1 MEEQKPS
8 LAMYGFSRNDE
19 KWKQLQQLVCCNRW
33 DENIFLERLFFMSFD
48 TNVSPL
54 FPRTNSP
61 AHVVYL
67 ALGSNLGDRRSNLA
81 AALQQLREKVELHT
95 ISSVYETE
103 PVGYLDQPRF
113 LNMVCCGKTELS
125 AQELLKEVKTI
136 EVTIGRQPS
145 FRNGPRPIDIDIL
158 LYDNLQLEQDTL
170 TIPHP
175 RMHERAFVLVPLAEI
190 SPSEIDPV
198 SGKTIRELADALP
211 HDGVKIL
218 APNLRIALDRDIQNG
233 SPSIHVR
240 LGRAGVVG
248 VKKVLLLGEGPYQ
261 RWSEATFNLYADLD
275 TKRAGVHMSR
285 FSDVLE
291 EVLEEKA
298 NSSWPKIEF
307 LAEAVAQALVERQ
320 VVSRAEVHIHTALPL
335 QKWTPVSG
343 RRTQE
348 VYGLL
353 AQAVATRYG
362 SRRLLGV
369 EVEGMVACP
378 CAQDMVHSFARTRLR
393 EEGFQ
398 VDAIE
403 KMLSVTPLATHNQRG
418 RATLLIGTQ
427 QDIEAGDL
435 VALVESAMSSENY
448 ALLKR
453 PDELYIVNKA
463 HANPHFVEDVV
474 REVLNGVVD
483 KYTNLSDDTFVWV
496 HQRNEE
502 TIHKYDV
509 DAEGWGTL
517 GELRS
522 ELLQLVDVAH
532 HTSKEEWL
540 GAIEKA
546 TQ

>member
-1 MEEQKPS
+1 MG
-8 LAMYGFSRNDE
+8 LGH
-19 KWKQLQQLVCCNRW
+19 
-33 DENIFLERLFFMSFD
+33 LFREVVFMSFD
-48 TNVSPL
+48 TTVSPL
-54 FPRTNSP
+54 FPRTTNP
-61 AHVVYL
+61 THIVYL
-67 ALGSNLGDRRSNLA
+67 SLGSNLGDRRGNLA
-81 AALQQLREKVELHT
+81 AALQQLRDKVEIHT
-95 ISSVYETE
+95 VSSVYETE

-113 LNMVCCGKTELS
+113 LNMACCGKTELS
-125 AQELLKEVKTI
+125 TQELLHEIKTI
-136 EVTIGRQPS
+136 EVAIGRQPS

-158 LYDNLQLEQDTL
+158 LYDELQTEQETL

-175 RMHERAFVLVPLAEI
+175 RMNERAFVLIPLAEI
-190 SPSEIDPV
+190 SPNVIDPV
-198 SGKTIRELADALP
+198 SGRTAEELARALS
-211 HDGVKIL
+211 HAGVKML
-218 APNLRIALDRDIQNG
+218 APNLRIALDRDIQSG

-248 VKKVLLLGEGPYQ
+248 VKKALLLGTGNRQ
-261 RWSEATFNLYADLD
+261 QWFEATFDLYADLD

-298 NSSWPKIEF
+298 TTSWPRIE
-307 LAEAVAQALVERQ
+307 LLAQAVAEAIVDRQ
-320 VVSRAEVHIHTALPL
+320 VVARAEVHIHTALPL

-348 VYGLL
+348 VYGLI
-353 AQAVATRYG
+353 AQAVATKHG

-378 CAQDMVHSFARTRLR
+378 CAQDMVHSFARMRLQ
-393 EEGFQ
+393 EEGFP
-398 VDAIE
+398 DNIIE
-403 KMLSVTPLATHNQRG
+403 KMLSITPLATHNQRG
-418 RATLLIGTQ
+418 RATLLIGAN

-435 VALVESAMSSENY
+435 VALVESSMSSENY
-448 ALLKR
+448 SLLKR

-474 REVLNGVVD
+474 REILNGVVD
-483 KYTNLSDDTFVWV
+483 KYIGLPDDTFVWV

-522 ELLQLVDVAH
+522 ELLQNVDVVH

-540 GAIEKA
+540 AAIEKPSR
-546 TQ
+546 